1 MAGALMKGVG
11 NDAMVGVLLV
21 AALAFLVAVWWE
33 RRRAPVRVV
42 G

>member
-1 MAGALMKGVG
+1 MKRVG

-21 AALAFLVAVWWE
+21 AALAFLAAIRWE
-33 RRRAPVRVV
+33 KRRGLPQMA

>member
-1 MAGALMKGVG
+1 MKGVG

-21 AALAFLVAVWWE
+21 AALAFLAAVWWE